1 MTVGLSDC
9 LQFCVELQAVASVC
23 VTELQ
28 AVTSV
33 CVTELQAVTSVCH

>member
-28 AVTSV
+28 AMTS
-33 CVTELQAVTSVCH
+33 CVSLNCKP